1 MKEIV
6 HRLKFSARL
15 FPVMVLLGISI
26 QLSFSYIM
34 TFLLSLNEA
43 AEKEYDEVIAPLV
56 SMEPSMIFYV
66 GFGAPFFEELLFRG
80 VVLGILVL
88 IINRLHPF
96 VSRQREEAASFAEG
110 EDTVRRSPVK
120 GRGDPVFW
128 YAAANIIQALLFALY
143 HGNVYQ
149 GIYAF
154 LIGLIFGY
162 IFILTGSAVPGMV
175 AHSSV
180 NLFGLFAERVI
191 PAEISPILQWALA
204 FAGLFGIVYCMRAV
218 RRKARAIT

>member
-88 IINRLHPF
+88 IINRLH
-96 VSRQREEAASFAEG
+96 R
-110 EDTVRRSPVK
+110 
-120 GRGDPVFW
+120 DPVFW

>member
-66 GFGAPFFEELLFRG
+66 GFGAPFFEDLLFRG

-88 IINRLHPF
+88 IINRLH
-96 VSRQREEAASFAEG
+96 R
-110 EDTVRRSPVK
+110 
-120 GRGDPVFW
+120 DPVFR

-162 IFILTGSAVPGMV
+162 IFILTGSAIPGMV

-191 PAEISPILQWALA
+191 PADISPILQWALA

>member
-66 GFGAPFFEELLFRG
+66 GFGAPLFEELLFRG

-88 IINRLHPF
+88 IINRLH
-96 VSRQREEAASFAEG
+96 R
-110 EDTVRRSPVK
+110 
-120 GRGDPVFW
+120 DPVFW

-204 FAGLFGIVYCMRAV
+204 FARLFGIVYCMRAV

>member
-88 IINRLHPF
+88 IINRLH
-96 VSRQREEAASFAEG
+96 R
-110 EDTVRRSPVK
+110 
-120 GRGDPVFW
+120 DPVFW

-162 IFILTGSAVPGMV
+162 IFILTGSAIPGMV

-191 PAEISPILQWALA
+191 PADISPILQWALA
-204 FAGLFGIVYCMRAV
+204 FGGLFGIVYCMRAV

>member
-88 IINRLHPF
+88 IINRLH
-96 VSRQREEAASFAEG
+96 R
-110 EDTVRRSPVK
+110 
-120 GRGDPVFW
+120 DPVFW

-149 GIYAF
+149 GFYAF

>member
-88 IINRLHPF
+88 IINRLH
-96 VSRQREEAASFAEG
+96 R
-110 EDTVRRSPVK
+110 
-120 GRGDPVFW
+120 DPVFW

-162 IFILTGSAVPGMV
+162 IFILTGSAIPGMV

>member
-66 GFGAPFFEELLFRG
+66 GFGAPFLEELLFRG
-80 VVLGILVL
+80 VVLGTLVL
-88 IINRLHPF
+88 IINRLTLS
-96 VSRQREEAASFAEG
+96 VSRRRVESQSFTDFEESADITLKKGGTCE
-110 EDTVRRSPVK
+110 PVL
-120 GRGDPVFW
+120 W
-128 YAAANIIQALLFALY
+128 YAVANIIQALLFALY
-143 HGNVYQ
+143 HGNIYQ
-149 GIYAF
+149 GTYAF
-154 LIGLIFGY
+154 IIGLIFGY
-162 IFILTGSAVPGMV
+162 IFILTGSALPGMV

-180 NLFGLFAERVI
+180 NLFGLFAERLI
-191 PAEISPILQWALA
+191 PPDISPILQWVLA
-204 FAGLFGIVYCMRAV
+204 FAGLLGMVLSIHAA
-218 RRKARAIT
+218 RRKVSM

>member
-88 IINRLHPF
+88 IINRLH
-96 VSRQREEAASFAEG
+96 R
-110 EDTVRRSPVK
+110 
-120 GRGDPVFW
+120 DPVFW

-162 IFILTGSAVPGMV
+162 IFILTGSAVPGCGPFIRQ
-175 AHSSV
+175 S
-180 NLFGLFAERVI
+180 F
-191 PAEISPILQWALA
+191 
-204 FAGLFGIVYCMRAV
+204 RAV
-218 RRKARAIT
+218 CGESDTGRNFPDPSVGFGFCGAFRDRLLHARGQKTLRL